1 MQHRLWDCF
10 RQQRFPD
17 AQYTSEAITD
27 LTMYLARNAAGGA
40 FNAPAVKR

>member
-17 AQYTSEAITD
+17 AQYTSDAITA
-27 LTMYLARNAAGGA
+27 LTMYLAKNADGGVLD
-40 FNAPAVKR
+40 APSLKR